1 MSINQPEP
9 LPLLSRVR
17 VPALGR
23 PLLSYPVMVDSASC
37 PVGRLVMSKVRL
49 MDVFVCQ
56 IDRAVE

>member
-1 MSINQPEP
+1 M
-9 LPLLSRVR
+9 SRVR